1 MAKISNII
9 QQRFAIF
16 TFYTRIHFE
25 HWIPCWQWT
34 GRRMEGPDSWV
45 TCYPE
50 SSVVTFWVWDGLGI
64 MGTEG
69 WVVNGRALLLMDW
82 LNPARA
88 VLHSGIISIWDPLSL
103 SHLQHALNKRKNHYS
118 TNQYCLFGNH
128 YNWYY
133 VLPCVPGCTGGKVG
147 WDAMEGG
154 ELPEYGYWSFV
165 YFFLFAT
172 LKAQTLDVIQFLP
185 KALPAN

>member
-1 MAKISNII
+1 MNIGSP
-9 QQRFAIF
+9 AVAGNGW
-16 TFYTRIHFE
+16 E
-25 HWIPCWQWT
+25 GGW
-34 GRRMEGPDSWV
+34 RRGQLAEWHV
-45 TCYPE
+45 IIL
-50 SSVVTFWVWDGLGI
+50 SVVTFWVWHGMGI
-64 MGTEG
+64 MGSEG

-82 LNPARA
+82 LN
-88 VLHSGIISIWDPLSL
+88 SGQCQCCTQGSSQFEILSL
-103 SHLQHALNKRKNHYS
+103 TSATCSTKEKKHYS
-118 TNQYCLFGNH
+118 ANQYYLFGNH

-133 VLPCVPGCTGGKVG
+133 VLPDVPGCTGGKVG
-147 WDAMEGG
+147 WDAKKGG